1 PPAPTDRAASVT
13 FAPVWVLDTE
23 PIGLATGLGAISR
36 AEQVV
41 AFGDAVSGRPVAFQ
55 VSIDPT
61 ARASKPRQAESMHR
75 ALTRVLP
82 VVPLKTLHRGVNQ
95 YLTRM
100 LGQQLYDG
108 ALDRAVTPQELAS
121 GSHVGLTAE
130 YLTEPGRPG
139 MGDDGVESTT
149 VEVTRTV

>member
-1 PPAPTDRAASVT
+1 
-13 FAPVWVLDTE
+13 
-23 PIGLATGLGAISR
+23 
-36 AEQVV
+36 
-41 AFGDAVSGRPVAFQ
+41 
-55 VSIDPT
+55 
-61 ARASKPRQAESMHR
+61 MHR

-108 ALDRAVTPQELAS
+108 ALDRAATPQELAS
-121 GSHVGLTAE
+121 GSTVGLTAE
-130 YLTEPGRPG
+130 YLTEPGSPG

-149 VEVTRTV
+149 AEVTRTVDAVFEHFGTTRNVHCRYSSQHGARPSYRRIDSI